1 MVKNLYSIRKNFLED
16 IGKQIANEQQRSR
29 TIKKSSSDSQIYR
42 PKRRRLHEALT
53 WVEGEALRE
62 SKEKIEK
69 LTAVKKGF
77 EKDCNFLH
85 RKIAIQREVVD
96 QTYPRNGEI
105 RLQRPFQRVGR
116 PVLREKRSDCCCL
129 Q

>member
-1 MVKNLYSIRKNFLED
+1 MVKNLYSTRKNFLED

-96 QTYPRNGEI
+96 QTYPRDGEI
-105 RLQRPFQRVGR
+105 RFQRVGR